1 VRDLDGEPCIDV
13 LGDGTILHSL
23 RDATST
29 KQNGVLNPRIP
40 EWGVTA
46 VDHVAYCLPWGTMDN
61 VVMTYEHVFGL
72 EQVHTQAAAP
82 VGDVLSGMRSAVLRS
97 RGFTVVFTEPL
108 SSANVGQIQS
118 FVQTHGGAG
127 VQHIALACDDIV
139 SLAAELRSTG
149 VKFLPIRE
157 EDLRDAVLRL
167 GDRKV
172 PWELL
177 LRHGVLVDSDDRGL
191 LFQLFTEPVSNQ
203 GDFFFEFIQRDGAE
217 GFGANNVR
225 ALYAAVDDAL
235 KRQTR

>member
-1 VRDLDGEPCIDV
+1 
-13 LGDGTILHSL
+13 
-23 RDATST
+23 
-29 KQNGVLNPRIP
+29 
-40 EWGVTA
+40 
-46 VDHVAYCLPWGTMDN
+46 
-61 VVMTYEHVFGL
+61 
-72 EQVHTQAAAP
+72 
-82 VGDVLSGMRSAVLRS
+82 
-97 RGFTVVFTEPL
+97 
-108 SSANVGQIQS
+108 
-118 FVQTHGGAG
+118 
-127 VQHIALACDDIV
+127 
-139 SLAAELRSTG
+139 